1 MAVYLESQPRKTI
14 NSVSAP
20 DGSNQDDKRGTR
32 VETRIHQRQCAK
44 CKRWFWAWD
53 PVRLCCFLC
62 DAPPPGEVKRILDAI
77 HTTTG

>member
-1 MAVYLESQPRKTI
+1 MAVYLESQARKTI
-14 NSVSAP
+14 DSVSAP
-20 DGSNQDDKRGTR
+20 NGSNQEDKRETR
-32 VETRIHQRQCAK
+32 VETRIHQRQCVK

-53 PVRLCCFLC
+53 PVRLRCFLC